1 MAVKSNKL
9 GLLGLI
15 AIVFGVITGGGFYNI
30 SQNMAFGASMG
41 ASMIGWGVT
50 GFGMLFLVM
59 TFKILSDRIP
69 SENAGIYQYAQQGAG
84 NFVGFIVAWGYWLCA
99 AMGNVA
105 FAVLLNDSLGYFFP
119 VFIHH
124 GWESIV
130 LCSILIWLMYA
141 VVSRGVLFASAINT
155 FITIIKFASIAFIII
170 LLLFFFKSELLFT
183 DIWGDVEK
191 LGSVGHQVNGTILIT
206 LWCFV
211 GVESA
216 VMLSARAK
224 NSRNVGVA
232 TVIGFL
238 VAIGVYAIVTMLSY
252 GILGQAQLGT
262 LKDPS
267 VGYLL
272 ESIVGKWGII
282 FVAICTVLAVIG
294 GWIAWSLVC
303 AQVPFTAAKL
313 GLFPKVFRKENSK
326 GTPIV
331 ALLVSSIIMQIF
343 IFIVISASQVYLAAI
358 EITSIMVLPA
368 YLFTPIY
375 LFLLIRKN
383 KFSYKS
389 KFQKISYYIT
399 SIMAT
404 IFCLWMMTSSNIN
417 LHILTFSFYI
427 IGFVVYFIARHE
439 NKKQTEPYL
448 KKWEWLLA
456 LIMLII
462 AIYSVVILIS
472 GKVKF

>member
-30 SQNMAFGASMG
+30 TQNMAFGASMG

-59 TFKILSDRIP
+59 TFKILSDRVP
-69 SENAGIYQYAQQGAG
+69 SLDAGIYQYAQEGAG

-119 VFIHH
+119 IFIHH

-130 LCSILIWLMYA
+130 LCSALIWLMYA

-155 FITIIKFASIAFIII
+155 FITIIKFASIAFIIVLI
-170 LLLFFFKSELLFT
+170 IIFFKSELLFT
-183 DIWGDVEK
+183 NVWGDIEK

-252 GILGQAQLGT
+252 GIMGQAQLGA

-272 ESIVGKWGII
+272 ESVVGKWGVV

-303 AQVPFTAAKL
+303 AQVPFTASKL
-313 GLFPKVFRKENSK
+313 GLFPRIFGKENNK
-326 GTPIV
+326 GTPTV
-331 ALLVSSIIMQIF
+331 SLLVSSIIMQIF
-343 IFIVISASQVYLAAI
+343 IFVVISASHVYLAAI

-375 LFLLIRKN
+375 LYLLIRKG
-383 KFSYKS
+383 KLTFTG
-389 KFQKISYYIT
+389 KFQKISYIIT
-399 SIMAT
+399 SAIAI
-404 IFCLWMMTSSNIN
+404 IFCLWMITSSNLN
-417 LHILTFSFYI
+417 LHILTFIFYI
-427 IGFVVYFIARHE
+427 LGFGVYFIARRE
-439 NKKQTEPYL
+439 NKERGEPYL
-448 KKWEWLLA
+448 KKWEWILA
-456 LIMLII
+456 LIMTVV
-462 AIYSVVILIS
+462 AIYSIIILLD